1 VTTVLSGADTTRTG
15 APPAVTC
22 RELELDCIVERR
34 HAVAE
39 DVVSLVLRP
48 ADGGELPPWTPGAH
62 IDLLLTPS
70 LTRQYSLCGSPAGS
84 DTWRIAVL
92 RDPRSRGGSNHVHDL
107 LETGSRVR
115 VRGPRNHFPLVS
127 AQRYLFIAG
136 GIGIT
141 PMLPMIEW
149 AVQAGADWR
158 LLYGG
163 RRRAS
168 MAFLDELAAHG
179 DRVEVCPEDERGL
192 LDLAAALDQPRDAT
206 LLYCCGPEP
215 LLAAVEAK
223 CASWPVGSLQVERFA
238 AKPQAADASAGAE
251 PAFELALQRSGIT
264 VTVPPDRSILDICEE
279 AGVSTLASCREG
291 VCGTC
296 EASVLEG
303 VPDHRDSVLSDAE
316 RESGE
321 FMMICVS
328 RCRSPRLVLDL

>member
-1 VTTVLSGADTTRTG
+1 VTTVLSGSDTTRTG
-15 APPAVTC
+15 APGAVTC
-22 RELELDCIVERR
+22 RELELDCVVERR
-34 HAVAE
+34 HSVAE
-39 DVVSLVLRP
+39 DVVSLLLRP
-48 ADGGELPPWTPGAH
+48 TDGGELPPWTPGAH

-70 LTRQYSLCGSPAGS
+70 LTRQYSLCGSPADSGS
-84 DTWRIAVL
+84 WRIGVL
-92 RDPRSRGGSNHVHDL
+92 RDPHSRGGSRHVHDL

-115 VRGPRNHFPLVS
+115 VRGPRNHFPLVG
-127 AQRYLFIAG
+127 APRYLFIAG
-136 GIGIT
+136 GIGVT

-192 LDLAAALDQPRDAT
+192 LDLAAALDQPRDDT
-206 LLYCCGPEP
+206 LVYCCGPEP

-223 CASWPVGSLQVERFA
+223 CASWPAGSLHVERFA
-238 AKPQAADASAGAE
+238 AKPQAEE
-251 PAFELALQRSGIT
+251 PHPGTGTSFELALQRSGIT
-264 VTVPPDRSILDICEE
+264 VMVPPDRSILDICEE

-316 RESGE
+316 RESSE